1 MKEPASARRAGDLSS
16 PACLTRMEVRSR
28 KTASMSGWFK
38 RTAILTNPSGV
49 PICNFSSCLLPT
61 KGAFSIPKIAPP
73 APRTTEPNLLSA
85 STPANAPA
93 QHLIRPGPG
102 SSVRSFS
109 AGEIEGLRSAIR
121 LYRGRP
127 IEPRFGGRP
136 LPPDAPSG
144 PTRRRWTSQ
153 RREPGSQTPSARCT
167 IKRAPSDSAP
177 RRATKLAELNR
188 TDASGQGRGVERIIP
203 HRIACLPSPTGSQ
216 FS

>member
-16 PACLTRMEVRSR
+16 LACLTRKEVRSR

-85 STPANAPA
+85 SIKLVMPSLPTFEPKAERPAVFHGRRVPTSLTARLGFYAGQCTCSTLNSS
-93 QHLIRPGPG
+93 RPG

-109 AGEIEGLRSAIR
+109 AGERSKACAR
-121 LYRGRP
+121 LHRGRP
-127 IEPRFGGRP
+127 VGPRSVEGHRQVQSLHGDARF
-136 LPPDAPSG
+136 LPV
-144 PTRRRWTSQ
+144 
-153 RREPGSQTPSARCT
+153 
-167 IKRAPSDSAP
+167 
-177 RRATKLAELNR
+177 
-188 TDASGQGRGVERIIP
+188 DASG
-203 HRIACLPSPTGSQ
+203 
-216 FS
+216 

>member
-85 STPANAPA
+85 SIKLVMPSLPTFEPKAERPAVFHGRRVPRRPSPSQRGWAFTPANVPA
-93 QHLIRPGPG
+93 QHLIRPGLDHL
-102 SSVRSFS
+102 SEAS
-109 AGEIEGLRSAIR
+109 APAEIEGLRSATSWSS
-121 LYRGRP
+121 GRAAVRWKA
-127 IEPRFGGRP
+127 IARFSRCME
-136 LPPDAPSG
+136 
-144 PTRRRWTSQ
+144 TQ
-153 RREPGSQTPSARCT
+153 GSCP
-167 IKRAPSDSAP
+167 
-177 RRATKLAELNR
+177 
-188 TDASGQGRGVERIIP
+188 
-203 HRIACLPSPTGSQ
+203 
-216 FS
+216 